1 MKTSEN
7 HSFVYH
13 KSFIK
18 EDERQNQL
26 SQISKERKM
35 MTNLS
40 ITNILNIYIFVYV
53 NISGYIERTRQR
65 KILVINSKCIS
76 MKTMCIYQENQQKIL
91 GPVTKDILNDTL

>member
-7 HSFVYH
+7 HSFVHH
-13 KSFIK
+13 KSFRK

-35 MTNLS
+35 LTNLS
-40 ITNILNIYIFVYV
+40 ITNILNIYILVYV

-65 KILVINSKCIS
+65 RILVINSNCIS
-76 MKTMCIYQENQQKIL
+76 LKTMCIYPENQQKIL
-91 GPVTKDILNDTL
+91 GTVT

>member
-1 MKTSEN
+1 METSEN

-13 KSFIK
+13 KSFRK

-35 MTNLS
+35 LTNLS

-53 NISGYIERTRQR
+53 NSSGYIERTRQR
-65 KILVINSKCIS
+65 RILVINSNCIS
-76 MKTMCIYQENQQKIL
+76 LITVCIYQEN
-91 GPVTKDILNDTL
+91 

>member
-7 HSFVYH
+7 HSFVHH
-13 KSFIK
+13 KSFRK

-35 MTNLS
+35 LTNLS
-40 ITNILNIYIFVYV
+40 ITNILNIYIIVYV

-65 KILVINSKCIS
+65 RILVINSNCIS
-76 MKTMCIYQENQQKIL
+76 LITMCIYQENQQNIL
-91 GPVTKDILNDTL
+91 GTVT

>member
-7 HSFVYH
+7 HSFVHH
-13 KSFIK
+13 KSFRK

-40 ITNILNIYIFVYV
+40 FTNILNIYIFVYV

-65 KILVINSKCIS
+65 RILVINSNCIS
-76 MKTMCIYQENQQKIL
+76 LKTMCIYQENQQKIL
-91 GPVTKDILNDTL
+91 GTVT

>member
-35 MTNLS
+35 LTNLS
-40 ITNILNIYIFVYV
+40 ITNILNIYFFVYV
-53 NISGYIERTRQR
+53 NISGYIEGTRR
-65 KILVINSKCIS
+65 RRILVINSNCIS
-76 MKTMCIYQENQQKIL
+76 LKTMCIYQENQQKIL
-91 GPVTKDILNDTL
+91 ETVT

>member
-7 HSFVYH
+7 HSFVHH
-13 KSFIK
+13 KSFRK

-35 MTNLS
+35 LTNLS
-40 ITNILNIYIFVYV
+40 ITNILNIYILVYV

-65 KILVINSKCIS
+65 RILVINSNCIS
-76 MKTMCIYQENQQKIL
+76 LITMCIYQENQQNIL
-91 GPVTKDILNDTL
+91 GTVT

>member
-1 MKTSEN
+1 
-7 HSFVYH
+7 
-13 KSFIK
+13 
-18 EDERQNQL
+18 
-26 SQISKERKM
+26 M

-76 MKTMCIYQENQQKIL
+76 MKTMCNYQENQQKIL
-91 GPVTKDILNDTL
+91 GPVTKDILKDTI

>member
-13 KSFIK
+13 KSFRK

-35 MTNLS
+35 LTNLS

-65 KILVINSKCIS
+65 RILVINSNCIS
-76 MKTMCIYQENQQKIL
+76 LKTMFIYQENQQKIL
-91 GPVTKDILNDTL
+91 GTVT

>member
-13 KSFIK
+13 KSFRK

-35 MTNLS
+35 LTNLS
-40 ITNILNIYIFVYV
+40 ITNILNIYILVYV
-53 NISGYIERTRQR
+53 NSSGYIERTRQR
-65 KILVINSKCIS
+65 RILVINSNCIS
-76 MKTMCIYQENQQKIL
+76 LKTMCIYQEN
-91 GPVTKDILNDTL
+91 